1 MCQNPNPS
9 SSPTPNSNPSAN
21 PSPNPNPNPSERGEP
36 KKPAEVHDVAR
47 RLSAG
52 DAAARV
58 EAAREVRRL
67 ARASSRARSAFAVAA
82 VVEPLVAMLPSP
94 DPAARE
100 AALLALLNLAVEQF
114 LYSQASKYLN
124 KDTIVRIGALPH
136 LVNLLGSENNSL
148 RELVTAAVLTLS
160 ASPSNKPA
168 IATSGAI
175 PLLANILRSGT
186 IQGKVDAVTTLY
198 NLSDCEDISVT
209 LPIEAVKPL
218 LTLLK
223 DCKKYSKFAEKA
235 TALLEILSKSEGET
249 ELFTEFDEGIL
260 TLVETVEDGSLLSA
274 EYAVG
279 VLLSLCRNCG
289 EKYRELILNEG
300 PIPGLLLL
308 SIEGTEK
315 ARERAHDLLDLLRD
329 PPRKRTSEELRNI
342 VCHIASRVDPGP
354 TKAAATSKRLLQDM
368 IKRNMELTPGY
379 PVVVGMV
386 VGLGPHLHGPRPPL
400 LRHIGSGYRSDSV
413 NLTHFLHHIMPE
425 TSGSSPTLLLS
436 LSSHH
441 LVSTTFLVA
450 VAPTVNGRCCCP
462 YRQWS
467 LL

>member
-1 MCQNPNPS
+1 M
-9 SSPTPNSNPSAN
+9 
-21 PSPNPNPNPSERGEP
+21 
-36 KKPAEVHDVAR
+36 
-47 RLSAG
+47 
-52 DAAARV
+52 
-58 EAAREVRRL
+58 
-67 ARASSRARSAFAVAA
+67 
-82 VVEPLVAMLPSP
+82 
-94 DPAARE
+94 
-100 AALLALLNLAVEQF
+100 
-114 LYSQASKYLN
+114 
-124 KDTIVRIGALPH
+124 RIGALPH

-368 IKRNMELTPGY
+368 IKRNMELTVARLQRGAF
-379 PVVVGMV
+379 
-386 VGLGPHLHGPRPPL
+386 
-400 LRHIGSGYRSDSV
+400 LR
-413 NLTHFLHHIMPE
+413 
-425 TSGSSPTLLLS
+425 SP
-436 LSSHH
+436 
-441 LVSTTFLVA
+441 
-450 VAPTVNGRCCCP
+450 
-462 YRQWS
+462 
-467 LL
+467 